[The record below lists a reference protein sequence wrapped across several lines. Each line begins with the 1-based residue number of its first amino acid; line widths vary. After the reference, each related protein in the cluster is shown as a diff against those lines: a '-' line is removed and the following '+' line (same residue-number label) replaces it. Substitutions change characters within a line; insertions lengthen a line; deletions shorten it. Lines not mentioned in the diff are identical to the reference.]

1 MNPDLNNSNNFYQS
15 DDNQNVANDGPM
27 ITGLPENQFTPP
39 QSSPYTQP
47 LNSNYQQNDLNQNQP
62 KEATPVDPFVPPEYE
77 IVPPVSEA
85 EENAAQQIDQ
95 TADIIN
101 WEAQDS
107 IIGEKNRLW
116 YVLFGVVIVA
126 LLAVSWLISSW
137 TFAALIIVS
146 AIAIVVVRTSSAART
161 VSYSLSGI
169 GFYIDGKI
177 HEYSQFKSF
186 GVLKEPGVFSIVFLP
201 KKRFSSSVL
210 IYFPKESGEKIVDI
224 IGLRLPMEEVYLDM
238 IDKIVRK
245 LKL

>member
-62 KEATPVDPFVPPEYE
+62 EEATPVDPFVPPEYE

-101 WEAQDS
+101 RKAQDPT
-107 IIGEKNRLW
+107 IGEKNR
-116 YVLFGVVIVA
+116 
-126 LLAVSWLISSW
+126 
-137 TFAALIIVS
+137 
-146 AIAIVVVRTSSAART
+146 
-161 VSYSLSGI
+161 
-169 GFYIDGKI
+169 
-177 HEYSQFKSF
+177 
-186 GVLKEPGVFSIVFLP
+186 
-201 KKRFSSSVL
+201 
-210 IYFPKESGEKIVDI
+210 
-224 IGLRLPMEEVYLDM
+224 
-238 IDKIVRK
+238 
-245 LKL
+245 